1 MKVKTHIPVSS
12 IRRNAPRVVSHR
24 FARKRGVRSN
34 RADLPA
40 HNANISDVIIA
51 YAHSINVGEQS
62 LGRRIRAAGRFRQ
75 IQSA

>member
-1 MKVKTHIPVSS
+1 MKFENLVPVSS

-51 YAHSINVGEQS
+51 YAHTITGDDQS
-62 LGRRIRAAGRFRQ
+62 LGRRIRATGLLRQ

>member
-1 MKVKTHIPVSS
+1 MKFENLVPVSS

-24 FARKRGVRSN
+24 FVRKRGVLAN

-40 HNANISDVIIA
+40 HNANIFDVIIA
-51 YAHSINVGEQS
+51 YVHSITGGDQS
-62 LGRRIRAAGRFRQ
+62 VGRRIRSIGLLRQ